1 MASPRERLTE
11 DEWTRV
17 KERSV
22 QQEESAQPCAI
33 CREEFQLQ
41 PQVLPNTVAPLNSL
55 CGSSFFPL
63 FFLLFFFLL
72 YSVSGL
78 REACVSLH
86 THTDKH
92 THNHTHTHTWKHK
105 ASPSPPPSPLQFLYV
120 LICVDNCTN
129 LPILPWNSTVTWWC
143 SNQCVTVRVIR
154 SFTPFRS
161 PFKMPISSR
170 MRDQNRRLHKE
181 QLP

>member
-11 DEWTRV
+11 HEWTRV

-55 CGSSFFPL
+55 CGSSFSPL
-63 FFLLFFFLL
+63 FFLLFFFFYCILCL
-72 YSVSGL
+72 ASGKP
-78 REACVSLH
+78 VFPY
-86 THTDKH
+86 THTQ
-92 THNHTHTHTWKHK
+92 TNTRTTTHTHTWKHK

-129 LPILPWNSTVTWWC
+129 LPILPWNSTVT
-143 SNQCVTVRVIR
+143 
-154 SFTPFRS
+154 
-161 PFKMPISSR
+161 
-170 MRDQNRRLHKE
+170 
-181 QLP
+181 

>member
-1 MASPRERLTE
+1 MSGPGSKKGPFSRRNRLSP
-11 DEWTRV
+11 V
-17 KERSV
+17 QYAGRSFNSSLRYSPT
-22 QQEESAQPCAI
+22 QWLLLIPCVGAL
-33 CREEFQLQ
+33 F
-41 PQVLPNTVAPLNSL
+41 PPF
-55 CGSSFFPL
+55 SSC
-63 FFLLFFFLL
+63 FFFFFYCILCL
-72 YSVSGL
+72 ASGKP
-78 REACVSLH
+78 VFPY
-86 THTDKH
+86 THTQ
-92 THNHTHTHTWKHK
+92 TNTRTTTHTHTWKHK

>member
-33 CREEFQLQ
+33 CKEEFQLQ

-55 CGSSFFPL
+55 CGSSFSPL
-63 FFLLFFFLL
+63 FFLLFFFFLL

-92 THNHTHTHTWKHK
+92 THNHTHTHMETQSIPL
-105 ASPSPPPSPLQFLYV
+105 APSFSPAVPV
-120 LICVDNCTN
+120 
-129 LPILPWNSTVTWWC
+129 C
-143 SNQCVTVRVIR
+143 SNLCRQLYK
-154 SFTPFRS
+154 FTHTALELNCDV
-161 PFKMPISSR
+161 M
-170 MRDQNRRLHKE
+170 M
-181 QLP
+181 

>member
-1 MASPRERLTE
+1 MSGPGSKKGPFSRRNQLSP
-11 DEWTRV
+11 V
-17 KERSV
+17 QYAGRSFNSSLRYSPT
-22 QQEESAQPCAI
+22 QWLLLIPCVGAL
-33 CREEFQLQ
+33 F
-41 PQVLPNTVAPLNSL
+41 PPF
-55 CGSSFFPL
+55 SSYF
-63 FFLLFFFLL
+63 FFFLL

>member
-55 CGSSFFPL
+55 CGSSFSPL
-63 FFLLFFFLL
+63 FFLLFFFFT
-72 YSVSGL
+72 VF
-78 REACVSLH
+78 CVWPQGSLCFPTH

-92 THNHTHTHTWKHK
+92 THNHTHTHMETQSIPL
-105 ASPSPPPSPLQFLYV
+105 APSFSPAVPV
-120 LICVDNCTN
+120 
-129 LPILPWNSTVTWWC
+129 C
-143 SNQCVTVRVIR
+143 SNLCRQLYK
-154 SFTPFRS
+154 FTHTALELNCDV
-161 PFKMPISSR
+161 M
-170 MRDQNRRLHKE
+170 M
-181 QLP
+181 